1 MPRERT
7 AAVNA
12 GTAPSLT
19 TPATTIPRANRSI
32 GGSGGS
38 LNQNNFGTWL
48 MRAGTALD
56 SISDNIGA
64 TSSAEANAASAA
76 SAYAAMAQSSREA
89 AANRDFQERFW
100 EKTSAYNALEAQ
112 KNRDWQERM
121 SNTAYQRA
129 MADMRAAGLNP
140 ILAYQQGGASTPSG
154 GSAAVG
160 TLGGA
165 MGTGYSYQAMQDNS
179 DTIKLISIL
188 ADTAVEALMAIGKD
202 VTDAGGLKNFLRSLK

>member
-12 GTAPSLT
+12 GTAPSIGT
-19 TPATTIPRANRSI
+19 NRRIMTGGGGNLQTGVGSGLMHAGSAIGALSNTI
-32 GGSGGS
+32 GG
-38 LNQNNFGTWL
+38 
-48 MRAGTALD
+48 
-56 SISDNIGA
+56 
-64 TSSAEANAASAA
+64 TSSAAANAQSAA
-76 SAYAAMAQSSREA
+76 SAYAAMAQSSAEA
-89 AANRDFQERFW
+89 AANREFQERYW
-100 EKTSAYNALEAQ
+100 EKTSAFNALEAQ
-112 KNRDWQERM
+112 KNRDWQEHM

-160 TLGGA
+160 TLAGA

-179 DTIKLISIL
+179 DTIKLMSIFANTA
-188 ADTAVEALMAIGKD
+188 ADALMALGKGIE
-202 VTDAGGLKNFLRSLK
+202 DAGGLKKFLRSLK

>member
-12 GTAPSLT
+12 GTAPSIT
-19 TPATTIPRANRSI
+19 STGGRTFT
-32 GGSGGS
+32 GSGGTTGS
-38 LNQNNFGTWL
+38 NVGQML
-48 MRAGTALD
+48 MRAGTAID
-56 SISDNIGA
+56 SFSRNTGS
-64 TSSAEANAASAA
+64 TTSAEANAASAA
-76 SAYAAMAQSSREA
+76 SAYAAMAQSSAEA
-89 AANRDFQERFW
+89 AANREFQERYW

-160 TLGGA
+160 TLAGA

-179 DTIKLISIL
+179 ETIKLISIL
-188 ADTAVEALMAIGKD
+188 ANTAVDALMTIGKD
-202 VTDAGGLKNFLRSLK
+202 IDDAGGLKKFLRSLE

>member
-12 GTAPSLT
+12 GTAPSIT
-19 TPATTIPRANRSI
+19 SGT
-32 GGSGGS
+32 GGRIISGGGGNLQS
-38 LNQNNFGTWL
+38 SMGTGL
-48 MRAGTALD
+48 MRAGSAIGA
-56 SISDNIGA
+56 ISNNIGS
-64 TSSAEANAASAA
+64 TSSAQANAASAA
-76 SAYAAMAQSSREA
+76 SAYAAMAQSSAEA
-89 AANRDFQERFW
+89 AANRDFQEKFW

-112 KNRDWQERM
+112 KNRDWQEHM

-160 TLGGA
+160 TLAGA

-179 DTIKLISIL
+179 DTIKLMSIFANTA
-188 ADTAVEALMAIGKD
+188 ADALMALGKGIE
-202 VTDAGGLKNFLRSLK
+202 DAGGLKKFLRSLK